1 MSATSDQF
9 PRLVFL
15 GGGQMAEAIIR
26 GVVAAGLTTADRITA
41 SEIVPAR
48 RTYLSE
54 KVGIRAEASNLAAL
68 EHGEVIVLALKP
80 QDIPTVLKEIGEAV
94 REDQLVVSIA
104 AGVPLSKIE
113 PAFEQFFVDQEY
125 SLPPPIQPPGVA
137 SAPARTET
145 HRVRKCVP
153 VIRVMPNTPCLVGQG
168 MAAIARGTHATEAH
182 AEIVLRIFNATGK
195 AITVSEYALDAVTAL
210 SGSGPGY
217 VAVVIEAMADA
228 GVRVGLARDV
238 ATTLAI
244 QTVLGTA
251 QLLSETGEHP
261 ARLKDMVSSPGG
273 TTIAGIHALERA
285 GLRAAFMDAIV
296 AATERS
302 RELGS

>member
-1 MSATSDQF
+1 MTDF
-9 PRLVFL
+9 PKLVFL

-26 GVVAAGLTTADRITA
+26 GVVAAGLTVAERVTA

-48 RTYLSE
+48 RQYLAE
-54 KVGIRAEASNLAAL
+54 QVGIRAEASNLAAI
-68 EHGEVIVLALKP
+68 EQGEVIVLALKP
-80 QDIPTVLKEIGEAV
+80 QDIPTVLAEIGGQV

-113 PAFEQFFVDQEY
+113 PALE
-125 SLPPPIQPPGVA
+125 A
-137 SAPARTET
+137 A
-145 HRVRKCVP
+145 VP

-168 MAAIARGTHATEAH
+168 MAAIARGKHATEAH

-195 AITVSEYALDAVTAL
+195 AIGVAEKDLDAVTAL

-217 VAVVIEAMADA
+217 VAIVVEAMADA

-251 QLLSETGEHP
+251 QMLSETGQHP
-261 ARLKDMVSSPGG
+261 ARLKDIVSSPGG
-273 TTIAGIHALERA
+273 TTIAGIHALERG
-285 GLRAAFMDAIV
+285 GLRAAFIDAIV

>member
-1 MSATSDQF
+1 MSEF
-9 PRLVFL
+9 PKLVFL

-26 GVVAAGLTTADRITA
+26 GVVAAGLSTPDRITA

-48 RTYLSE
+48 RQYLSE
-54 KVGIRAEASNLAAL
+54 QVGIRAVASNLAAI
-68 EHGEVIVLALKP
+68 EQGEVIILALKP
-80 QDIPTVLKEIGEAV
+80 QDISTVLDEIGRHV

-113 PAFEQFFVDQEY
+113 PPF
-125 SLPPPIQPPGVA
+125 A
-137 SAPARTET
+137 SD
-145 HRVRKCVP
+145 VP

-168 MAAIARGTHATEAH
+168 MAAIARGKYATEAH
-182 AEIVLRIFNATGK
+182 AETVLRIFNATGK
-195 AITVSEYALDAVTAL
+195 AITVAEKDLDAVTAL

-217 VAVVIEAMADA
+217 VAIVVEAMADA
-228 GVRVGLARDV
+228 GVRVGLTRDV

-251 QLLSETGEHP
+251 QMLSETGQHP
-261 ARLKDMVSSPGG
+261 ARLKDIVSSPGG
-273 TTIAGIHALERA
+273 TTIAGIHALEKG
-285 GLRAAFMDAIV
+285 GLRATFIDAIV

>member
-1 MSATSDQF
+1 MSAMSGEF
-9 PRLVFL
+9 PKLVFL

-26 GVVAAGLTTADRITA
+26 GVVAAGLTTPDRITA

-48 RTYLSE
+48 RQYLSD
-54 KVGIRAEASNLAAL
+54 KVGIRAEASNLTAL
-68 EHGEVIVLALKP
+68 EHGEVIILALKP
-80 QDIPTVLKEIGEAV
+80 QDMQTVLKEIGGSV

-104 AGVPLSKIE
+104 AGVPLAKLE
-113 PAFEQFFVDQEY
+113 PPFE
-125 SLPPPIQPPGVA
+125 A
-137 SAPARTET
+137 A
-145 HRVRKCVP
+145 VP

-168 MAAIARGTHATEAH
+168 MAAIARGKHATEAH

-195 AITVSEYALDAVTAL
+195 AISLAEKDLDAVTAL

-217 VAVVIEAMADA
+217 VAVVIEALADA
-228 GVRVGLARDV
+228 GVRVGLTRDV

-251 QLLSETGEHP
+251 QMLSETGQHP
-261 ARLKDMVSSPGG
+261 ARLKDIVSSPGG

-285 GLRAAFMDAIV
+285 GIRAAFMDAIV
-296 AATERS
+296 AATDRS

>member
-1 MSATSDQF
+1 MTEF
-9 PRLVFL
+9 PNLVFL

-26 GVVAAGLTTADRITA
+26 GVVAAGLTSPDRIAA

-48 RTYLSE
+48 RQYLTE
-54 KVGIRAEASNLAAL
+54 KVGIRAEASNLAAIEL
-68 EHGEVIVLALKP
+68 GEVIVLALKP
-80 QDIPTVLKEIGEAV
+80 QDIPTVLTEIGENV

-104 AGVPLSKIE
+104 AGVPLSRIE
-113 PAFEQFFVDQEY
+113 PAFFKREVLEDRNVY
-125 SLPPPIQPPGVA
+125 DG
-137 SAPARTET
+137 PATR
-145 HRVRKCVP
+145 RVRADVP

-168 MAAIARGTHATEAH
+168 MAAIARGKHATNDH
-182 AEIVLRIFNATGK
+182 AETVLRIFNATGK
-195 AITVSEYALDAVTAL
+195 AISVPEYQLDAVTAL

-217 VAVVIEAMADA
+217 VAVIVEALADA

-238 ATTLAI
+238 ATTLAV

-251 QLLSETGEHP
+251 QMLSQTGEHP

-285 GLRAAFMDAIV
+285 GLRAAIMDAIV
-296 AATERS
+296 AATDRS